1 MSGRAISRRI
11 FRRGPWEAGAISLIC
26 AGVVMLMQPFWLLL
40 YSYSFIVTL
49 VGVVLYT
56 FVSKFPD

>member
-1 MSGRAISRRI
+1 MSCARRI
-11 FRRGPWEAGAISLIC
+11 FRRGPWEAGAIGLIC